1 MEKPMQSIN
10 IDNSTDAMAKPIET
24 RPSVL
29 PKRVDV
35 FMIAI
40 LKQLVVSN

>member
-1 MEKPMQSIN
+1 MVYI
-10 IDNSTDAMAKPIET
+10 DAMTKPIET

-29 PKRVDV
+29 PRRVDV
-35 FMIAI
+35 FMIETI